1 MKYKIEEIATLT
13 GARLYGPAT
22 GHEIE
27 WLLTDSR
34 SLVYAATSLFFAI
47 KTPSGDGHDFIPELY
62 SRGVRSFVVT
72 ALPKE
77 AAERFPEA
85 NFLLVPSA
93 LKALQRL
100 AERHREQF
108 NIPVIGITGSNGKT
122 MVKEWTAR
130 LLAPSMVVTRSP
142 LSYNSQIGVPL
153 SVWNLNAR
161 SQVGIFEA
169 GISKPGEMEALHDII
184 QPTIG
189 VMVSLGSAH
198 AENFE
203 SPEAKCREKMKLF
216 EDCDTLVFC
225 ADDALIARCVT
236 VGKVGRRLLYW
247 SRHNTSAP
255 LYVKSVEPAA
265 NGSGT
270 NITYVYRG
278 EEGSYS
284 LPFADEAS
292 VNDSV
297 HCLAVALLMGIS
309 REEIAERMAKLEP
322 VAMRMEVSQ
331 GTRGYTIINDAYNSD
346 VNSLDIALDFL
357 ARRASASGGE
367 TVVVLSSI
375 LQSGMEAEELYAEVA
390 RMVNSRRP
398 SRLVG
403 IGREI
408 SRFADLFS
416 VKAEFF
422 PTTEAFIAAGEA
434 EKFPQ
439 GATILLKGA
448 RQFEFEKIYDLLTQK
463 VHETTL
469 YVNLDAIVR
478 NLNHYRSFMNHGV
491 KMVCM
496 VKASAYGCGATEV
509 ARTLQEHGV
518 DYLAVAVADEGVTLR
533 EAGITANIMVMNPEM
548 TAFRTMLHYH
558 LEPEVYSFR
567 VLEALER
574 EAGREGITHYPI
586 HLKIDTGMHRLGFEP
601 EEIDELVALLKA
613 QDALAP
619 RSVFSHFVGSDGSE
633 FNDFTRQQ
641 FEIFDTA
648 SSKIQKAFPHKILR
662 HICNTAGIE
671 RFKEYHLDMVRLG
684 LGLYGIDPY
693 TNKTINTVATLRTTI
708 LQIHNLAAGETVGY
722 SRKGVLKR
730 NSRIAAIP
738 IGYADGLSRHL
749 GCGRG
754 YCLVGGKRAPY
765 VGNICMD
772 VAMIDVTDIPCKE
785 GDSVEIFGDNLPVT
799 AISDELQ
806 TIPYEILTSVSERVK
821 RVYYKD

>member
-1 MKYKIEEIATLT
+1 MKYKIEEIVALT
-13 GARLYGPAT
+13 GARLYGPAA

-47 KTPSGDGHDFIPELY
+47 KTSSGDGHDFIAGLY
-62 SRGVRSFVVT
+62 GRGVRNFVVT
-72 ALPKE
+72 SLPKD
-77 AAERFPEA
+77 AAVRFPEA
-85 NFLLVPSA
+85 DFLLVPSS

-122 MVKEWTAR
+122 MVKEWTSR
-130 LLAPSMVVTRSP
+130 LLAPSMAVTRSP
-142 LSYNSQIGVPL
+142 MSYNSQIGVPL
-153 SVWNLNAR
+153 SVWNLNTR

-236 VGKVGRRLLYW
+236 VGKVGRRLLWW
-247 SRHNTSAP
+247 SRHDASAP
-255 LYVKSVEPAA
+255 LYVKSTET
-265 NGSGT
+265 NGVGT
-270 NITYVYRG
+270 TVTYVYRG
-278 EEGSYS
+278 EEGSYF

-292 VNDSV
+292 ICDST
-297 HCLAVALLMGIS
+297 HSLAVALLMGIP
-309 REEIAERMAKLEP
+309 RAQIAERMAKLEP

-331 GTRGYTIINDAYNSD
+331 GTRGYTIINDAYNND

-357 ARRASASGGE
+357 ARRASAGGE

-375 LQSGMEAEELYAEVA
+375 LQSGMEAGGLYSEVA

-403 IGREI
+403 IGQEI
-408 SRFADLFS
+408 SRFANLFD

-422 PTTEAFIAAGEA
+422 PTTEAFIAAKET

-469 YVNLDAIVR
+469 YVNLNAIVG

-496 VKASAYGCGATEV
+496 VKASAYGCGAIEV

-518 DYLAVAVADEGVTLR
+518 DYLAVAVADEGVALR
-533 EAGITANIMVMNPEM
+533 KAGITANIMVMNPEM

-567 VLEALER
+567 VLKALGQ

-601 EEIDELVALLKA
+601 EEIENLIANLKA

-619 RSVFSHFVGSDGSE
+619 RSVFSHFVGSDGRE
-633 FNDFTRQQ
+633 FNDFTRRQ
-641 FEIFDTA
+641 FEIFDAA
-648 SSKIQKAFPHKILR
+648 SRKIQEAFPHKILR

-671 RFKEYHLDMVRLG
+671 RFKDYHLDMVRLG
-684 LGLYGIDPY
+684 IGLYGIDPY

-708 LQIHNLAAGETVGY
+708 LQIHSLAAGETVGY
-722 SRKGVLKR
+722 SRKGVLSR
-730 NSRIAAIP
+730 DSRIAAIP

-754 YCLVGGKRAPY
+754 YCLVNGKRAPY

-772 VAMIDVTDIPCKE
+772 VAMIDVTDIPCNE

-806 TIPYEILTSVSERVK
+806 TIPYEVLTAVSERVK